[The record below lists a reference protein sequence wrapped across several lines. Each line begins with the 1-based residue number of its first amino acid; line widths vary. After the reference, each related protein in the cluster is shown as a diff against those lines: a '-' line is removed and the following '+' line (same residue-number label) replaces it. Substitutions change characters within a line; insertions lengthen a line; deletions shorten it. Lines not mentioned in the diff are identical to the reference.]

1 MSTTIRSDPNIS
13 LTSNDILKLPKEEF
27 VTIEEYNEFIHKM
40 KKEIKS
46 KISEMNKAKQ
56 VVYSQKVVVTKSML
70 NGSIDFRSAKLALYQ
85 IERLI
90 LQINQNISNFE
101 QVDKSMIFLKE
112 EISNKRQKE
121 ANINENNINKNNDEL
136 INKNDINL
144 ITKSELPDKES
155 YEETTRHSKNDSNEE
170 SNTIKGSN
178 HKKEKIKSN
187 KVSGNNKMKTK
198 PKLKLKKSYN
208 KNTYNK
214 FNPNL
219 LVAYNRTIM
228 KRHNVINIRSFT
240 IQSFQSQVNNYE
252 YMNPK
257 GSGPF
262 YCTYDLKFNN
272 ILLELI

>member
-1 MSTTIRSDPNIS
+1 
-13 LTSNDILKLPKEEF
+13 
-27 VTIEEYNEFIHKM
+27 
-40 KKEIKS
+40 
-46 KISEMNKAKQ
+46 
-56 VVYSQKVVVTKSML
+56 
-70 NGSIDFRSAKLALYQ
+70 
-85 IERLI
+85 
-90 LQINQNISNFE
+90 
-101 QVDKSMIFLKE
+101 MIFLKE
-112 EISNKRQKE
+112 EIPNKRQKE
-121 ANINENNINKNNDEL
+121 ANINENNINKNNNEL

-219 LVAYNRTIM
+219 LVA
-228 KRHNVINIRSFT
+228 VF
-240 IQSFQSQVNNYE
+240 SFQ
-252 YMNPK
+252 K
-257 GSGPF
+257 
-262 YCTYDLKFNN
+262 
-272 ILLELI
+272 LIFIFFQIKRGIRANSHESDFSPPVMGIKNSFSSKN

>member
-13 LTSNDILKLPKEEF
+13 LTSNNILKLPKEEF

-40 KKEIKS
+40 KKEIKT

-121 ANINENNINKNNDEL
+121 ANINENNINKNNNEL

-144 ITKSELPDKES
+144 ITKSEFPDKES

-219 LVAYNRTIM
+219 LVA
-228 KRHNVINIRSFT
+228 VF
-240 IQSFQSQVNNYE
+240 SFQ
-252 YMNPK
+252 K
-257 GSGPF
+257 
-262 YCTYDLKFNN
+262 
-272 ILLELI
+272 LIFIFFQIKRGIRANSHESDFSPPVMGIKNSFSSKN

>member
-1 MSTTIRSDPNIS
+1 MSTTIRSDPNMS

-40 KKEIKS
+40 KKNIKS

-70 NGSIDFRSAKLALYQ
+70 NGSIDFRCAKLALWQ

-121 ANINENNINKNNDEL
+121 ANINENIINKNNNEL

-155 YEETTRHSKNDSNEE
+155 RRNY
-170 SNTIKGSN
+170 
-178 HKKEKIKSN
+178 
-187 KVSGNNKMKTK
+187 KT
-198 PKLKLKKSYN
+198 
-208 KNTYNK
+208 
-214 FNPNL
+214 
-219 LVAYNRTIM
+219 
-228 KRHNVINIRSFT
+228 
-240 IQSFQSQVNNYE
+240 Q
-252 YMNPK
+252 
-257 GSGPF
+257 
-262 YCTYDLKFNN
+262 
-272 ILLELI
+272 